1 MGLIIFLVKVYAGYL
16 FIKFLGRLFSPF
28 LFKYLTNKIKS
39 NFNNTNNKPE
49 DKKSEGE
56 VTIDK
61 MPNKKKPSK
70 NNVGD
75 YVDYEEVE

>member
-1 MGLIIFLVKVYAGYL
+1 M
-16 FIKFLGRLFSPF
+16 
-28 LFKYLTNKIKS
+28 KS
-39 NFNNTNNKPE
+39 NFNNTNNRAE
-49 DKKSEGE
+49 NKKSEGE

-61 MPNKKKPSK
+61 IPTKKKPSK

>member
-1 MGLIIFLVKVYAGYL
+1 MGLIIFLFKVYAGYL

-28 LFKYLTNKIKS
+28 LFKYFTNKMKS
-39 NFNNTNNKPE
+39 NFNNTNNRPE

-61 MPNKKKPSK
+61 MPKKQNPQKTIL
-70 NNVGD
+70 VIM
-75 YVDYEEVE
+75 

>member
-1 MGLIIFLVKVYAGYL
+1 MKFIFFLSVSYFIYL
-16 FIKFLGRLFSPF
+16 FLRFFIRLFSRL
-28 LFKYLTNKIKS
+28 LFRHLTNKMKE
-39 NFNNTNNKPE
+39 NMNNTRKRPAS
-49 DKKSEGE
+49 KKNEGE

-61 MPNKKKPSK
+61 MPNKTKPSK